1 MGFNY
6 AKEKKKFDEEWKRL
20 REEYE
25 RAGMNQLA
33 IEEIYV
39 FDWQEFCSRRVYSD
53 HNQQLP
59 DTYFE
64 NAPGHECSS
73 LFRRYLTLS
82 MTFDETD
89 FEGRY
94 AWIESID
101 NPQIADKLKKLALK
115 DLEILTLLAIE
126 GYSQRELAAQL
137 GCSQNAISKRI
148 KKIRALLA

>member
-6 AKEKKKFDEEWKRL
+6 AKEKKKFDEEWKKL
-20 REEYE
+20 RTEYE
-25 RAGMNQLA
+25 QAGMSQLV
-33 IEEIYV
+33 ICEIYDY
-39 FDWQEFCSRRVYSD
+39 DWREFCSRRVYSD

-64 NAPGHECSS
+64 IEPGHKCSS
-73 LFRRYLTLS
+73 LYRRYPALS

-94 AWIESID
+94 AWIDSID
-101 NPQIADKLKKLALK
+101 NPQIAGKLKKLSQQ

-126 GYSQRELAAQL
+126 GYSQRELAAQM
-137 GCSQNAISKRI
+137 GCSQNAISKRV